1 MDAKI
6 VKNNGLEIVL
16 SNERFITKDIVV
28 SPIEI
33 KRDVADVERRA
44 GAVNELIKHGT
55 RSIQLQLMFIA
66 KDHSDFEILQDRAF
80 DLFTDLEPYYLYK
93 AIPTKQS
100 TMYEFELPGKNWGKE
115 LDFKSSEVA
124 FLQGKRYLVINS
136 DMSIIEQKGLTGLFT
151 VELETYLLPY
161 GESAATLKELK
172 LWDVNKWEW
181 NQGLTWDEDLQ
192 YKFTTNNFTVKNL
205 GNVKIDPRESELK
218 ITIKATAS
226 SYLEIKNVSTG
237 EIFRF
242 NGALSASDT
251 VVLNGIYSYKNGVN
265 AILNTNRKLLTL
277 APGNNN
283 FSVTGGTI
291 QSIEFD
297 FRFLYK

>member
-6 VKNNGLEIVL
+6 VKSSGLEITL

-100 TMYEFELPGKNWGKE
+100 TMYEFELP
-115 LDFKSSEVA
+115 
-124 FLQGKRYLVINS
+124 
-136 DMSIIEQKGLTGLFT
+136 
-151 VELETYLLPY
+151 
-161 GESAATLKELK
+161 
-172 LWDVNKWEW
+172 
-181 NQGLTWDEDLQ
+181 
-192 YKFTTNNFTVKNL
+192 
-205 GNVKIDPRESELK
+205 
-218 ITIKATAS
+218 
-226 SYLEIKNVSTG
+226 
-237 EIFRF
+237 
-242 NGALSASDT
+242 
-251 VVLNGIYSYKNGVN
+251 
-265 AILNTNRKLLTL
+265 
-277 APGNNN
+277 
-283 FSVTGGTI
+283 
-291 QSIEFD
+291 
-297 FRFLYK
+297 